1 MNDFATEEF
10 VTKNIR
16 VMPMAGASTHGD
28 GQSAHDSRHMAG
40 GGDVSDQEDNK
51 YNIDAYH
58 EITDIRDTVKAQKA
72 RADEIRRIQEEKD
85 KKKNKNK

>member
-40 GGDVSDQEDNK
+40 GDISDQEENK

-58 EITDIRDTVKAQKA
+58 EITDIRDNVKAAKA
-72 RADEIRRIQEEKD
+72 RADEVRRIQEEKE
-85 KKKNKNK
+85 KKKNRK

>member
-28 GQSAHDSRHMAG
+28 GQSAHESRHMG
-40 GGDVSDQEDNK
+40 GGDVSDQEENK

-58 EITDIRDTVKAQKA
+58 EITDIRDNVKQAKT
-72 RADEIRRIQEEKD
+72 RSDDIRRALEEKE
-85 KKKNKNK
+85 KKKKKQ